1 VKGLVVD
8 WQLTLTVI
16 LVALAGAYV
25 LRAVVRPLFGRGG
38 AGCGSGCGKC
48 AAPEPAPV
56 PGRIG
61 LPQLP
66 STM

>member
-1 VKGLVVD
+1 MD
-8 WQLTLTVI
+8 WQFGLTLAI
-16 LVALAGAYV
+16 VAAAGVYL
-25 LRAVVRPLFGRGG
+25 LRAVLKPILGRGR

-48 AAPEPAPV
+48 ATPEPRPA

-66 STM
+66 SKG

>member
-1 VKGLVVD
+1 MRGIVD
-8 WQLTLTVI
+8 WQLVLTVAVVI
-16 LVALAGAYV
+16 AAAAYV
-25 LRAVVRPLFGRGG
+25 LRAVLRPLLGRGG

-48 AAPEPAPV
+48 TAAEPKPI

-66 STM
+66 SKG

>member
-1 VKGLVVD
+1 MS
-8 WQLTLTVI
+8 WQLLITVI
-16 LVALAGAYV
+16 IVAVAFGFV
-25 LRAVVRPLFGRGG
+25 VRAVIRALLGRGR

-48 AAPEPAPV
+48 SVPEPASK

-66 STM
+66 S

>member
-1 VKGLVVD
+1 MKGLFVD
-8 WQLTLTVI
+8 WQLTLTVVVI
-16 LVALAGAYV
+16 AVAAAYV
-25 LRAVVRPLFGRGG
+25 LRAVLRPLFGRGG

-48 AAPEPAPV
+48 AAAESAPT